1 MSKSRI
7 NVNIS
12 SQTRVNITRGSGSQV
27 DVRPV
32 TPPMMYQPVPGAAQ
46 QPQMMLAAPASP
58 PQMMAGMMQPMG
70 LQPQQFMQ
78 QPPSM
83 AFAPQPQMAF
93 CSPPMMYGQPGSMYA
108 STRVVSSENARGRGG
123 GVDKATLAKLEA
135 GFKKLQDA
143 KDCKSLLKKYL
154 TKEVFDKLKTR
165 KTGMGATLLD
175 VIQSGVEN
183 LDSGVGI
190 YAPDA
195 ESYRVFADLFD
206 PVIQDYHK
214 FKPTDRH
221 PPTSFGDLSTLKN
234 VDPTNDF
241 VVSTRIR
248 CARSLQGYP
257 FNPCLTE
264 TQYREMEMKVVSTLN
279 SLDDELSGT
288 YYPLTGMDK
297 KVQQQLIDDHFLFKE
312 GDRFLQAAN
321 SCRFWPTGRGIYHND
336 AKTFLVWVN
345 EEDHL
350 RIISMQKGGN
360 IKDVFSRLVKAV
372 KTIEKKLPFSR
383 DDRFGYLTFCPTNL
397 GTTIRASVHIKIP
410 KLSSNMSKLEEIAAK
425 YELQIRGTRGEHTA
439 SEGGV
444 YDVSNKRRLGL
455 TEYDA
460 VRTMQDGILEL
471 IKLEKAA

>member
-1 MSKSRI
+1 MY
-7 NVNIS
+7 
-12 SQTRVNITRGSGSQV
+12 SGTNSHGV
-27 DVRPV
+27 CCWMR
-32 TPPMMYQPVPGAAQ
+32 
-46 QPQMMLAAPASP
+46 
-58 PQMMAGMMQPMG
+58 
-70 LQPQQFMQ
+70 F
-78 QPPSM
+78 
-83 AFAPQPQMAF
+83 FR
-93 CSPPMMYGQPGSMYA
+93 
-108 STRVVSSENARGRGG
+108 RVVSSENAKGRGG

-165 KTGMGATLLD
+165 KTAMGATLLD

-206 PVIQDYHK
+206 PVIQGLPQIQAHRSPSAHK
-214 FKPTDRH
+214 FRRPEHAERRRPDKRLRRVHSDSMRPFPPIEDYLVRKRLQEDWVEHCGVIGFRYSESFEGACLGLDRVVEA
-221 PPTSFGDLSTLKN
+221 SKSSKIFGGSNGPHFDE
-234 VDPTNDF
+234 
-241 VVSTRIR
+241 
-248 CARSLQGYP
+248 SLHGYP

-264 TQYREMEMKVVSTLN
+264 PQYREMEIKVVSTLT
-279 SLDDELSGT
+279 SLEDELSGT

-321 SCRFWPTGRGIYHND
+321 ACRFWPTGRGIYHND

-360 IKDVFSRLVKAV
+360 IRDVFSRLVKAV
-372 KTIEKKLPFSR
+372 KAIEKKLPFSR

-410 KLSSNMSKLEEIAAK
+410 KLSSNMSKLEEVAAK
-425 YELQIRGTRGEHTA
+425 YELQIRG
-439 SEGGV
+439 
-444 YDVSNKRRLGL
+444 K
-455 TEYDA
+455 
-460 VRTMQDGILEL
+460 
-471 IKLEKAA
+471 

>member
-1 MSKSRI
+1 MFAE
-7 NVNIS
+7 
-12 SQTRVNITRGSGSQV
+12 QRGSLVVLCKRTAVYEKSVHTARENGHIKLGNQALVNHSQRLAECPLKV
-27 DVRPV
+27 WVLCKQSGTVV
-32 TPPMMYQPVPGAAQ
+32 TGHCTC
-46 QPQMMLAAPASP
+46 
-58 PQMMAGMMQPMG
+58 MAGTG
-70 LQPQQFMQ
+70 ET
-78 QPPSM
+78 
-83 AFAPQPQMAF
+83 
-93 CSPPMMYGQPGSMYA
+93 CSHVGACLFTIEAGARLNQSITCTQKENAWLPAYVEKAVVDAVGYR
-108 STRVVSSENARGRGG
+108 TLHKFKDRVVSSENAKGRGG

-165 KTGMGATLLD
+165 KTAMGATLLD

-221 PPTSFGDLSTLKN
+221 PPTNFGDLSTLKD

-264 TQYREMEMKVVSTLN
+264 PQYREMEMKVVSTLT
-279 SLDDELSGT
+279 SLEDELSGT

-321 SCRFWPTGRGIYHND
+321 ACRFWPTGRGIYHND

-360 IKDVFSRLVKAV
+360 IRNVFSRLVKAV
-372 KTIEKKLPFSR
+372 KAIEKKLPFSR

-397 GTTIRASVHIKIP
+397 GHHHSGKRAHQDTQAIVQHVQ
-410 KLSSNMSKLEEIAAK
+410 AGGD
-425 YELQIRGTRGEHTA
+425 RG
-439 SEGGV
+439 
-444 YDVSNKRRLGL
+444 
-455 TEYDA
+455 
-460 VRTMQDGILEL
+460 
-471 IKLEKAA
+471 